1 MDILKS
7 LNQDFNAI
15 QKIEDSLFDVVKIQ
29 LHPTCQTSSHHSLTA
44 CTERAEV
51 SP

>member
-15 QKIEDSLFDVVKIQ
+15 KIEDSLFDVVKFNC
-29 LHPTCQTSSHHSLTA
+29 TQTYQ
-44 CTERAEV
+44 TESPLSYGMYREEV
-51 SP
+51 NR